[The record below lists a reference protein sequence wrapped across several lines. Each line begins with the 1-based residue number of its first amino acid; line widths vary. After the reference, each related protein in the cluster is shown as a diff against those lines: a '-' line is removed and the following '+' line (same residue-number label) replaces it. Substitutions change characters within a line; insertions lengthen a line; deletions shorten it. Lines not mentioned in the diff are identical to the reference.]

1 MSMSLSA
8 RATRRNAIMT
18 MKANPP
24 SLVPPVR
31 QKTFI
36 DYDSM
41 SQADKNKCERI
52 IENFQRTGKIECLSR
67 NTYFKLMV
75 VLREHRRIASSEGD
89 FVKAGEYDK
98 LIKEMSQLIHEADL
112 YKAKAEECQIAENHM
127 AATRSRLI
135 ESEDKWNN
143 ELDRLQTL
151 SARATQRVND
161 FCDQQMYN
169 YDNKIPDQL
178 PQSHSK
184 LSPDLLNLKERE
196 KHMIGCR
203 MFKEAA
209 ELHKEFEKRQKVELQ
224 KRREEY
230 FKSFEI
236 SRVALEKRVQRKR
249 TACQSDWERKIKH
262 AEHMMN
268 KELKPLQD
276 NVGYQQTRLNTAR
289 AEYIGEEDPILNQD
303 KEIIEERTYHVT
315 PPVSTRGLRAP
326 RTMLKTTRSIDQP
339 TSLMST
345 KQISQMLQKQNTKCY
360 DHRWP

>member
-1 MSMSLSA
+1 MSMNLSA
-8 RATRRNAIMT
+8 RATRRSAIMT

-31 QKTFI
+31 QKTYI

-41 SQADKNKCERI
+41 SLADKNKCERL
-52 IENFQRTGKIECLSR
+52 IEEFQRTGKIECPTR

-75 VLREHRRIASSEGD
+75 VLREHRRVASSEGD
-89 FVKAGEYDK
+89 FVKAGEYDI
-98 LIKEMSQLIHEADL
+98 LIREISQFFHEADL
-112 YKAKAEECQIAENHM
+112 YKAKAEECDVAESQM
-127 AATRSRLI
+127 MTTRSRLVDV
-135 ESEDKWNN
+135 EDKWHN
-143 ELDRLQTL
+143 ELDRLQTM

-161 FCDQQMYN
+161 FCDTQMYN
-169 YDNKIPDQL
+169 YDNKIPEHL
-178 PQSHSK
+178 PASHSK

-224 KRREEY
+224 RRREEY

-236 SRVALEKRVQRKR
+236 SRVALEKRTQRR
-249 TACQSDWERKIKH
+249 RDACQSDWERKIQH

-268 KELKPLQD
+268 KEVKPIQD
-276 NVGYQQTRLNTAR
+276 SIGFMQKRLNSAR
-289 AEYIGEEDPILNQD
+289 AEYIGEDDPIIKGD
-303 KEIIEERTYHVT
+303 KEVIEERTYHIS
-315 PPVSTRGLRAP
+315 PPASTRSIKAP
-326 RTMLKTTRSIDQP
+326 RTMQRSTRFINEP
-339 TSLMST
+339 TNLMST
-345 KQISQMLQKQNTKCY
+345 KQVSQMMQKQNTKFY